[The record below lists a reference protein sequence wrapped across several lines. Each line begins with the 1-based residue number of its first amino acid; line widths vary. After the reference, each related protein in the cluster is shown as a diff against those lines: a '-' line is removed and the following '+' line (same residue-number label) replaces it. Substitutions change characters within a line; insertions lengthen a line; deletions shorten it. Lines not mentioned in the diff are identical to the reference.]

1 MISAYFSFI
10 VRAFDGDFHAAIV
23 LLVCLIG
30 AIIYLFV
37 VYEIC
42 YLWKAR
48 AAAQS
53 KNPKRRE
60 KVKRSRRQEEM
71 NSSSGQTKPSS
82 VTSQETA
89 NILQE
94 LVEAMPLEQATS
106 NDEGED
112 RENDDCG
119 NDELKVG
126 TDVDFNAGVSCDQ
139 NRHFTGHRV
148 HLVAELFPQPKT
160 LKKMKETK
168 GGVPES
174 GNCSRRHPPQ
184 YHAQPAI
191 GASRMAK
198 MSEMQSYL
206 GAAKAKY
213 KVSVY
218 AWFELLVFAASFLQV
233 PYL

>member
-10 VRAFDGDFHAAIV
+10 VRAFDGDFYAAIV

-60 KVKRSRRQEEM
+60 KVKRNGRQEEM

-119 NDELKVG
+119 DDELKVG
-126 TDVDFNAGVSCDQ
+126 TDVDFNASVC
-139 NRHFTGHRV
+139 HFTGQRV

-160 LKKMKETK
+160 LKKVKETK
-168 GGVPES
+168 EGVPES
-174 GNCSRRHPPQ
+174 GNRSKRHPPQ

-206 GAAKAKY
+206 GAANAKY